1 MHDVRFYADVSE
13 FSLKTIRN
21 LQKPP
26 GTDPAGAE
34 SAGRIRPRGP
44 LVSHFIVNLRDLLED
59 LCICVIL

>member
-34 SAGRIRPRGP
+34 SAGRIRPRWFFP
-44 LVSHFIVNLRDLLED
+44 VVS
-59 LCICVIL
+59 